1 MIVRP
6 LQEINTLRVDK
17 YAVVL
22 SERVSAERETLAGRW
37 LERLTGMLVV
47 EENDVFPSDKLLDHI
62 PVLIAEIAAYLRAPA
77 DEEIA
82 ANAAVIDKARE
93 LGVLRHEQRA
103 SVHQLIREYELL
115 GELLE
120 GFVMEETER
129 LDLKPTPRACFE
141 VLRRITH
148 ATRIL
153 MRTTVDTFVSEYT
166 TTIQERNERIRTFN
180 RMASHELRT
189 PLGTLLFAA
198 ALLEKDAVQ
207 ADPHRL
213 ARLSSTI
220 SSNVERLSRLV
231 TNLERLTRLTET
243 LDVPSQQET
252 NLESLGHEVAQQ
264 LEEMAAPR
272 GVAIRIDP
280 SLPALFV
287 DSARLELVLLN
298 LISNAIK
305 YSDPDKSERFVEVG
319 PFDGGVDDGMCAV
332 AIRDNGLGIAAADID
347 TIFERFVR
355 AHAHLDS
362 SLGVSGTGLGLAI
375 VAECIR
381 ELGGSIECQST
392 LATGTTFV
400 VRLPLKP
407 AGVQSVS

>member
-1 MIVRP
+1 MPVSAIRR
-6 LQEINTLRVDK
+6 EE
-17 YAVVL
+17 YAVLL
-22 SERVSAERETLAGRW
+22 SDRVSAERETLAARW

-47 EENDVFPSDKLLDHI
+47 DENDVFPSDKLLDHI

-93 LGVLRHEQRA
+93 LGILRHEQRA
-103 SVHQLIREYELL
+103 SVHQLLREYELL

-120 GFVMEETER
+120 DFVTEETER
-129 LDLKPTPRACFE
+129 LDLRPTPRACFD

-153 MRTTVDTFVSEYT
+153 MRTTIDTFVSEYT
-166 TTIQERNERIRTFN
+166 TTIQERNERIRSFN

-198 ALLEKDAVQ
+198 AMLEKDVVQ
-207 ADPHRL
+207 RDPQRM
-213 ARLSSTI
+213 ARISSTI

-252 NLESLGHEVAQQ
+252 DLQSLGHEVAQQ

-272 GVAIRIDP
+272 GVEIRIDP
-280 SLPALFV
+280 ALPALFV

-305 YSDPDKSERFVEVG
+305 YSDPDKPTRYVEVVPADASEG
-319 PFDGGVDDGMCAV
+319 TCAV
-332 AIRDNGLGIAAADID
+332 AIRDNGLGIAEQDKG

-362 SLGVSGTGLGLAI
+362 THGVTGTGLGLAI
-375 VAECIR
+375 VAECIH
-381 ELGGSIECQST
+381 ELGGAIECEST
-392 LATGTTFV
+392 LNVGTTFL

-407 AGVQSVS
+407 PGFQATATT

>member
-1 MIVRP
+1 MQTNVIP
-6 LQEINTLRVDK
+6 AED
-17 YAVVL
+17 YAVLL
-22 SERVSAERETLAGRW
+22 SERISAERETLAARW

-47 EENDVFPSDKLLDHI
+47 DENDVFPSDKLLDHI

-103 SVHQLIREYELL
+103 SVHQLLREYELL

-120 GFVMEETER
+120 GFVTAETER
-129 LDLKPTPRACFE
+129 LNLKPSLRACFD
-141 VLRRITH
+141 VLRRVTH

-198 ALLEKDAVQ
+198 AMLEKDVVQ
-207 ADPHRL
+207 SDPQRL
-213 ARLSSTI
+213 ARISSTI

-252 NLESLGHEVAQQ
+252 DLHSLGKEVAQQ
-264 LEEMAAPR
+264 LDEMAAPR
-272 GVAIRIDP
+272 GVDIRIDS

-305 YSDPDKSERFVEVG
+305 YCDPDKPERFVEVVRS
-319 PFDGGVDDGMCAV
+319 DAGVSEGMCAV
-332 AIRDNGLGIAAADID
+332 AIRDNGLGIAEQDKD

-362 SLGVSGTGLGLAI
+362 SLGVTGTGLGLAI
-375 VAECIR
+375 VSECIR

-392 LATGTTFV
+392 LRVGTTFV

-407 AGVQSVS
+407 PGFQATSAS

>member
-1 MIVRP
+1 M
-6 LQEINTLRVDK
+6 NTTRAKD
-17 YAVVL
+17 YALLL
-22 SERVSAERETLAGRW
+22 SERVSSERETLAARW
-37 LERLTGMLVV
+37 LERLTGMLIVD
-47 EENDVFPSDKLLDHI
+47 ENDVFPSDKLLDHI
-62 PVLIAEIAAYLRAPA
+62 PVLIAEIATYLRAPA

-93 LGVLRHEQRA
+93 LGVLRHEQHA
-103 SVHQLIREYELL
+103 SVHQLLREYELL

-129 LDLKPTPRACFE
+129 LDLKPSTRACFA
-141 VLRRITH
+141 VLHRITH

-166 TTIQERNERIRTFN
+166 TTIQERNERIRSFN

-198 ALLEKDAVQ
+198 ALLEKDVVQ
-207 ADPHRL
+207 SDPKRL
-213 ARLSSTI
+213 ARVSTTI
-220 SSNVERLSRLV
+220 SANVERLSRLV

-252 NLESLGHEVAQQ
+252 SLQTLGREVAQQ

-272 GVAIRIDP
+272 GVAIRIDA
-280 SLPALFV
+280 SLPALFI
-287 DSARLELVLLN
+287 DSARLELVFLN

-305 YSDPDKSERFVEVG
+305 YCDPDKPERFVEVSCS
-319 PFDGGVDDGMCAV
+319 DADANDGMCAV
-332 AIRDNGLGIAAADID
+332 AIRDNGLGIADED
-347 TIFERFVR
+347 QGTIFERFVR

-362 SLGVSGTGLGLAI
+362 SHGVTGTGLGLAI
-375 VAECIR
+375 VSECVR
-381 ELGGSIECQST
+381 ELGGSIECRST
-392 LATGTTFV
+392 LAVGTTFV

-407 AGVQSVS
+407 PGFHPTA

>member
-1 MIVRP
+1 M
-6 LQEINTLRVDK
+6 NTIRTEN
-17 YAVVL
+17 YAVLL
-22 SERVSAERETLAGRW
+22 SERVAAERETLASRW

-47 EENDVFPSDKLLDHI
+47 DENDVFPSDRLLDHI

-93 LGVLRHEQRA
+93 LGLLRHEQRA
-103 SVHQLIREYELL
+103 SVHQLLREYELL

-120 GFVMEETER
+120 GFVTEETER
-129 LDLKPTPRACFE
+129 LDLRPTPRACFD

-198 ALLEKDAVQ
+198 ALLEKDVIQ

-213 ARLSSTI
+213 ARLSATI

-252 NLESLGHEVAQQ
+252 DLKSLGNEVAQQ
-264 LEEMAAPR
+264 LEEMATPR
-272 GVAIRIDP
+272 GVAIRINP

-287 DSARLELVLLN
+287 DAARLELVLLN

-305 YSDPDKSERFVEVG
+305 YSDPDKPERFVEVG
-319 PFDGGVDDGMCAV
+319 PSDASVDDGMCAI
-332 AIRDNGLGIAAADID
+332 AIRDNGLGIADGD
-347 TIFERFVR
+347 KDSIFERFVR

-362 SLGVSGTGLGLAI
+362 SHGVTGTGLGLAI
-375 VAECIR
+375 VGECLR
-381 ELGGSIECQST
+381 ELGGSIECRST
-392 LATGTTFV
+392 LAMGTTFI

-407 AGVQSVS
+407 AGFQSVS

>member
-1 MIVRP
+1 MQMNVISA
-6 LQEINTLRVDK
+6 ED
-17 YAVVL
+17 YAFVL
-22 SERVSAERETLAGRW
+22 SERVSAARETIAARW

-47 EENDVFPSDKLLDHI
+47 DENDVFPSDLLLDHI

-103 SVHQLIREYELL
+103 SVHQLLREYELL

-129 LDLKPTPRACFE
+129 LVLKPTPRGCFD

-166 TTIQERNERIRTFN
+166 TTIQERNERIKSFN

-198 ALLEKDAVQ
+198 AMLEKDVVQ
-207 ADPHRL
+207 SDPKRL
-213 ARLSSTI
+213 ARISATI

-243 LDVPSQQET
+243 LDVPSQQEID
-252 NLESLGHEVAQQ
+252 LQSLGKEVAQQ
-264 LEEMAAPR
+264 LTDMAASR
-272 GVAIRIDP
+272 SVDIRIAP

-305 YSDPDKSERFVEVG
+305 YCDPDKPQRFVEVV
-319 PFDGGVDDGMCAV
+319 PFDAVNSEGMCAF
-332 AIRDNGLGIAAADID
+332 AIRDNGLGIAEQDKD
-347 TIFERFVR
+347 TIFDRFVR

-362 SLGVSGTGLGLAI
+362 SHGVTGTGLGLAI

-381 ELGGSIECQST
+381 ELGGSIECQSAWT
-392 LATGTTFV
+392 VGTTFV

-407 AGVQSVS
+407 QGVQPAS